1 MTVTI
6 VVNVRR
12 ALPSLSRVAL
22 TFEFSKVTGPTP
34 TPSVPLLPE
43 VALSAAGRSYF
54 KEPQV
59 RGTKPDLER

>member
-22 TFEFSKVTGPTP
+22 TFEFSKVTGPNP
-34 TPSVPLLPE
+34 TPFC
-43 VALSAAGRSYF
+43 ALI
-54 KEPQV
+54 
-59 RGTKPDLER
+59 T